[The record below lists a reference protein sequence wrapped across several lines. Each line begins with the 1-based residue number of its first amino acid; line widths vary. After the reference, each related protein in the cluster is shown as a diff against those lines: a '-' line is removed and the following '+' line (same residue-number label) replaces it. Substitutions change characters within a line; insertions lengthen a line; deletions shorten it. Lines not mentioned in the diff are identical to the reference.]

1 MSFVKLQNDNG
12 DLVFTGTSIRGF
24 TPTMIG
30 LGNVNN
36 TSDTNKPVSTAT
48 QTSLNLKSD
57 KSYVDASLNLKS
69 DKSYVDASL
78 NLKSDKSY
86 VDASLNLK
94 SDKTYVDASLNLK
107 ADKTYVDASLNL
119 KADKTYVDG
128 LSSGITYYDSSLN
141 ITNSADFTSDN
152 YMLIL
157 TVPSLPAG
165 TYTIVGTIGVTLNS
179 TISQTQFILSNSQF
193 TFGPGRTYYY
203 TYNNMSS
210 ATSSSGFTHSTVL
223 NGVFTLSQT
232 TTVYLHGLYTFSGG
246 SGTVKTITN
255 NATTQFKLLKIA

>member
-12 DLVFTGTSIRGF
+12 DLVFTGTSIRGV

-48 QTSLNLKSD
+48 QTALNLKAD

-78 NLKSDKSY
+78 NLKADKSY

-119 KADKTYVDG
+119 KADKSYVDG
-128 LSSGITYYDSSLN
+128 LSSGITCYDSSLN
-141 ITNSADFTSDN
+141 ISDSADFTSN
-152 YMLIL
+152 EYMLML

-232 TTVYLHGLYTFSGG
+232 TTVYLHGLYNFSGG
-246 SGTVKTITN
+246 SGIVRTITN
-255 NATTQFKLLKIA
+255 NAATQFKLLKIA